1 MTVKKIRGER
11 EIERKNLPVIGF
23 HDPRRPRWLY
33 TDHTA
38 FLQSKTRTE
47 THRHQ
52 HKHTGAVP
60 RRLATHTHQQKDTGV
75 AHSCVESQLSELRA
89 SCDSPLHF
97 RERRGT
103 PLFHSLFLES
113 QPSSVE
119 KHPLTAF
126 SGTSAACDIF
136 TFSLSHS
143 RQGKTVPKCTESKS
157 NNRTAPRLKSCE
169 LISTWG
175 IEGWNCS
182 PTQDTD
188 QLEDNWGCYLKNGLT

>member
-60 RRLATHTHQQKDTGV
+60 RRLATHTHTNRKTLEWHTAV
-75 AHSCVESQLSELRA
+75 SSHSSLS
-89 SCDSPLHF
+89 SGLHV
-97 RERRGT
+97 T
-103 PLFHSLFLES
+103 PLCTSGNGEALHSFTRSSWNHNLVQWKNTHWRLS
-113 QPSSVE
+113 QE
-119 KHPLTAF
+119 PLLPV
-126 SGTSAACDIF
+126 I
-136 TFSLSHS
+136 FSLSHWVTAGRARRCPNAQKVKVTTAQLPGS
-143 RQGKTVPKCTESKS
+143 NPVSWSLHEELRDETVLQH
-157 NNRTAPRLKSCE
+157 RTQ
-169 LISTWG
+169 ISWRI
-175 IEGWNCS
+175 IEVVI
-182 PTQDTD
+182 
-188 QLEDNWGCYLKNGLT
+188 